1 MFNFIETIVFAFQK
15 SLTLGGAAS
24 VHHSRRQV
32 SKAVGVLRED
42 LLVVGAPIGR
52 MYRNLLDKS

>member
-1 MFNFIETIVFAFQK
+1 MSLNYSYIVEYFIVTTI
-15 SLTLGGAAS
+15 SS
-24 VHHSRRQV
+24 HSRRQV
-32 SKAVGVLRED
+32 SKAVGVLRGN